1 MRALHAKQSNAALA
15 AAALAV
21 GLALASPAL
30 WAKSSDRGQL
40 MNIEAGSTNGSLD
53 DRHPTVMSN
62 GVTINQGSLQI
73 EADTATITTRGGEP
87 VRAVLTGRPVKLKQQ
102 LDDGTPMNATAG
114 KVDYDLSTEVVTFSE
129 KVNIQQ
135 PRGSLSGPRVV
146 YNMKTGMVNSSSDSS
161 GRVKMTIQP
170 RQPAAAPA
178 KPAPAKKG
186 TN

>member
-1 MRALHAKQSNAALA
+1 LL
-15 AAALAV
+15 
-21 GLALASPAL
+21 SPGV
-30 WAKSSDRGQL
+30 WARSSDRSQP
-40 MNIEAGSTNGSLD
+40 MDIEAGSTSGSLD
-53 DRHPTVMSN
+53 DRQPTVLSN

-73 EADTATITTRGGEP
+73 QASTATITTRGGDP
-87 VRAVLTGRPVKLKQQ
+87 VRAVLTGGPVKLQQQ

-114 KVDYDLSTEVVTFSE
+114 KVDYDLTTEIVIFTE

-170 RQPAAAPA
+170 RQAAPAPA
-178 KPAPAKKG
+178 KPPKKG
-186 TN
+186 TP

>member
-1 MRALHAKQSNAALA
+1 MRAQHAKQSNAALA

-30 WAKSSDRGQL
+30 LAKSSDRGQP
-40 MNIEAGSTNGSLD
+40 MNIEAGNSSGALD
-53 DRHPTVMSN
+53 DRHPTVLSN

-73 EADTATITTRGGEP
+73 EADTATITSRGGDP
-87 VRAVLTGRPVKLKQQ
+87 VRAVLTGGPVKLKQV

-114 KVDYDLSTEVVTFSE
+114 KVDYDLSTEVVIFSE

-170 RQPAAAPA
+170 RQQNAAPA